1 MYISFLFK
9 ANFKPQFDRN
19 TLEDSLTFEQSNSAQ
34 NHDEDQDNRSRYFVP
49 PDHKSLK
56 SPVSYQMT
64 RFGLEG
70 SPDDTKVLSENS

>member
-1 MYISFLFK
+1 MMIK
-9 ANFKPQFDRN
+9 TIGAD
-19 TLEDSLTFEQSNSAQ
+19 T
-34 NHDEDQDNRSRYFVP
+34 FVP

-70 SPDDTKVLSENS
+70 SPDDTKVLLKNS